1 MDDYYIR
8 QLASGYDEV
17 VFNISIWDPLY
28 PDLVEETS
36 IRDRDKQWY
45 LIKQIDGG
53 SSTAKIVAQLD
64 LDAWKADM
72 LIGYSNGSATL
83 FATLQQVKPTGW
95 SIIDNVSSSVQRTIE
110 GDYTPLEVLEQ
121 CRDTYGV
128 YFKFDNVAQTV
139 TVVIPDAA
147 APLGAFA
154 TRDLN
159 LKEINYKGK
168 SNDIV
173 TRLYAYGK
181 DGLSFAS
188 INNGLPYVDNFTYTD
203 RVICGVWKDDRYTV
217 AENLLADAK
226 ETLAVSCIP
235 SRSYDCDV
243 VDLRATNPEMYGFQN
258 FDVFSVATLI
268 DDAKNF
274 AIDYQIVERW
284 EYPYYPEKNKV
295 IFSESPSKIQSQVTH
310 ITQQIE
316 NPNSGFQQQIQAAI
330 GNATN
335 WITNGKGYMVAV
347 VDDEQNWIELCS
359 LDTKDISTAANV
371 WRWNNG
377 GFGHSS
383 SGYNGPYTTAI
394 TQDGAIVASF
404 ITVGTLTAIRIQ
416 AENGDSYWDLNGGE
430 AVFNSNS
437 IVINSSNFQLDASGN
452 VTAGGVFSSNN
463 GVTGPGRNV
472 SQLTSG
478 GLYLYRTTP
487 DGQNRQA
494 MSIYGY
500 GANASF
506 GYIDIY
512 GSLSGNTQGIIAQI
526 YGDYD
531 GSHMSLRNGSSHG
544 TITFNGGT
552 GSAEFEGNVDIQGSV
567 GLGVTTTVSCQ
578 NLNCWGDKNRIVPTI
593 VGNVKMAAFETP
605 EPSFADSGSAQLDE
619 NGLCLLELD
628 PVYAETVEQKKAPR
642 WLITPTSEGT
652 AWVEKRGTCAMVHGT
667 PGLTFD
673 WMCIGAQRG
682 YADVY
687 AERCYDLQ
695 PAVTPDAEKQFDFL
709 GRLDSENQKQTD
721 NLLDGYDWEAFTDA
735 LLAQKG

>member
-1 MDDYYIR
+1 MNDYYIR

-83 FATLQQVKPTGW
+83 FATLQQVKPDGW

-226 ETLAVSCIP
+226 ETLAVSCVP

-243 VDLRATNPEMYGFQN
+243 VDLRATDPEMYGFQN

-274 AIDYQIVERW
+274 AINYQIVERW

-330 GNATN
+330 SNATN
-335 WITNGKGYMVAV
+335 WITNGKGYMVAI
-347 VDDEQNWIELCS
+347 VDDEGNWTELCS
-359 LDTKDISTAANV
+359 LDTPDISTAANV

-377 GFGHSS
+377 GFGFSS

-437 IVINSSNFQLDASGN
+437 IVINSSNFQLDAGGN

-463 GVTGPGRNV
+463 GVTGSGRNV

-478 GLYLYRTTP
+478 GLYLYRTTS

-494 MSIYGY
+494 VSIYGY
-500 GANASF
+500 GSNASF
-506 GYIDIY
+506 GYIDLY
-512 GSLSGNTQGIIAQI
+512 GTLSGNTQGIMAQI

-531 GSHMSLRNGSSHG
+531 GSHMSLQNGSSHG

-628 PVYAETVEQKKAPR
+628 PVYAETVEQKKALR

-709 GRLDSENQKQTD
+709 GWLDSENQKQTD
-721 NLLDGYDWEAFTDA
+721 DLLDGYDWEAFTDA